1 MIDFTTLTLV
11 DYGILLVL
19 ILSATMS
26 ILRGI
31 TREILGLAGWGISII
46 IAHYSAPLLED
57 PIVNLL
63 QVRGLGA
70 ALAWGLPFSVS
81 VVIWF
86 IIASL
91 IAPGL
96 KRVGL
101 GSLDRW
107 FGVLFGFVRG
117 YGLVLIVFVAAVFAA
132 EGEDNLPETVK
143 QSHTTPLLS
152 RSAHYFSG
160 FVPKDYRDQLLD
172 YLSYREPAIMGGGTI
187 DNLLV
192 SRVGK
197 NTGSPLNGPSEP
209 GKQSFSDGMQLL
221 NDEKAK

>member
-11 DYGILLVL
+11 DYGIVLVF

-26 ILRGI
+26 ILRGL
-31 TREILGLAGWGISII
+31 TREILGLAGWGISIL
-46 IAHYSAPLLED
+46 IANYSAPLMEG
-57 PIVNLL
+57 PIVDLL
-63 QVRGLGA
+63 KVRGLGA
-70 ALAWGLPFSVS
+70 ALAWGLPFAVS

-86 IIASL
+86 IFASL

-96 KRVGL
+96 KRVGF

-132 EGEDNLPETVK
+132 EGEDNLPPTVK
-143 QSHTTPLLS
+143 NSHSTPLLS

-160 FVPKDYRDQLLD
+160 FVPRDYRQQLLN
-172 YLSYREPAIMGGGTI
+172 YLSYSTPAAMGVVPIEQVLASGAADKTDAPFENPLGQA
-187 DNLLV
+187 
-192 SRVGK
+192 SRL
-197 NTGSPLNGPSEP
+197 S
-209 GKQSFSDGMQLL
+209 
-221 NDEKAK
+221 AII